1 MSPHSALLLFA
12 LILAVSATAQYD
24 ILFSIS
30 LNTST
35 VRLCALDNPNRC
47 VYVPK
52 LNFTA
57 DINRTYVVWSHV
69 GYPRAGGLYVH
80 MNYDKLTYVVAGL
93 RLTAN
98 IYIPRG
104 FIYASG
110 RFYVNG
116 DTSHTYTVCNMTLN
130 HAYYI
135 ESNGYY
141 NVQNAPLPLYWL
153 DLATCTSYVYAQH
166 ISFVQNLTRYVYL
179 HIFYMPNATGKGES
193 PSQNLWWLNGREHR
207 YFFTFYS
214 HIAYYSVCI
223 GGYCYDGHHMYI
235 IPMGA
240 GFYAR
245 PNTTRIF
252 TAVYYTNSG
261 RWYGPRHISALGEL
275 ALDSPPSYISAPHGG
290 VAFTMP
296 PPPGDGIVHLHIP
309 VLNVTRQAELVFVQD
324 GYAAYFLIN
333 GPYRTWLT
341 NNRFFIYATR
351 YAVAEVA
358 VADSGN
364 IVYATRTVACPAFRS
379 VTTSG
384 NSWLAL
390 PIPLN
395 RVYEIEV
402 CNNHTITLYV
412 GIYQMHSTP
421 AAYSYVDEIRPGRC
435 GKLRWDRIYSNTQT
449 QMRIFNSTANFC
461 GGRAWVVVPGSMYYP
476 QRRHYIM
483 RDGSLVAGP
492 FIDPDSHYLNA
503 LLELIRLLA
512 QQYNMTLN
520 AFLQR
525 LMQQSNASRTL
536 QDFLNSQP
544 RFQGTIRMNSSTSVW
559 INTLLNE
566 LGKWHVPGPPGGG
579 GFSSSPPAPPALTA
593 SAAAAAVATA
603 WAASRRSL
611 ATAAFLAGF
620 AILATALFT
629 VALYGTAVT
638 AALVTVGV
646 MLMVL
651 GAAAAW
657 MRQTGEE

>member
-1 MSPHSALLLFA
+1 M
-12 LILAVSATAQYD
+12 LAVSAAAQYD
-24 ILFSIS
+24 ILFSIW

-35 VRLCALDNPNRC
+35 VRLCALDNPSRC

-57 DINRTYVVWSHV
+57 DINRTYVVWSYAD
-69 GYPRAGGLYVH
+69 YPRAGGQYVH
-80 MNYDKLTYVVAGL
+80 RDYDKLTYVVAGL

-104 FIYASG
+104 FIYAAG

-116 DTSHTYTVCNMTLN
+116 ETSHTYSVCNMTLN
-130 HAYYI
+130 HAHYI
-135 ESNGYY
+135 ERDGYY

-153 DLATCTSYVYAQH
+153 DLATCTSYVYVQR

-193 PSQNLWWLNGREHR
+193 PPQNLWWLDGREHR
-207 YFFTFYS
+207 YFFSFYS
-214 HIAYYSVCI
+214 RTVHYHTCV
-223 GGYCYDGHHMYI
+223 GGYCYTGHHMNI

-240 GFYAR
+240 GFYVR

-252 TAVYYTNSG
+252 TAVYHTDSG
-261 RWYGPRHISALGEL
+261 RWYGPRYRSTLSEPT
-275 ALDSPPSYISAPHGG
+275 LDSGSPYIFAPYGG
-290 VAFTMP
+290 IAFTMP

-309 VLNVTRQAELVFVQD
+309 VLNVTKQAELVFVQD
-324 GYAAYFLIN
+324 GYAAYFLVN
-333 GPYRTWLT
+333 NTFRTWLS
-341 NNRFFIYATR
+341 NNRFRIYATR

-358 VADSGN
+358 VADSN
-364 IVYATRTVACPAFRS
+364 NSVYATRTVACPAFRS
-379 VTTSG
+379 VTSSPD
-384 NSWLAL
+384 SWLAQ

-421 AAYSYVDEIRPGRC
+421 AAYSYVDEIRPGKCSR
-435 GKLRWDRIYSNTQT
+435 LRWDRIYSNTQT

-483 RDGSLVAGP
+483 PDGRLVAGP
-492 FIDPDSHYLNA
+492 FIDPDSRYLDA
-503 LLELIRLLA
+503 WLELIRFLA

-520 AFLQR
+520 AFLQW

-544 RFQGTIRMNSSTSVW
+544 RFQGTIRMDSSTSVW
-559 INTLLNE
+559 VSTLLNE
-566 LGKWHVPGPPGGG
+566 LGRWHVPGPPGGG
-579 GFSSSPPAPPALTA
+579 GFSAGPLVPPALTA
-593 SAAAAAVATA
+593 PTAAAAAVAVA
-603 WAASRRSL
+603 WAASRRDDDV
-611 ATAAFLAGF
+611 AASAAVAGV
-620 AILATALFT
+620 ALALFGMLMT
-629 VALYGTAVT
+629 LIYGTESLGLVALGVIV
-638 AALVTVGV
+638 AA
-646 MLMVL
+646 
-651 GAAAAW
+651 AAAAW
-657 MRQTGEE
+657 RRIS